1 MFNCRKQPTL
11 ASFSAPRPTR
21 AFTLI
26 ELLVVIAI
34 IALLAA
40 ILFPVFGRARENARR
55 ASCQTALKQLGLGFM
70 QYVQDND
77 ELYVRGDVQ
86 SGVPSM
92 GWAGK
97 LYPYVKSS
105 QVFSCPSDA
114 TPVTAPNVRVSYLY
128 SQNISGMVSPN
139 TDRGKAWHAA
149 EFTDT
154 TRTVLLY
161 EGFGV
166 TADPTNPLESS
177 SCSYSGWHE
186 RCGGL
191 GTNKGAATGKLMG
204 APTSGV
210 WALTQFLNGARH
222 LEGSNF
228 LAADGHVKW
237 FNPESVCLG
246 QSAGSSSYSGCGQS
260 SAQGAGYQG
269 TGAAAMT
276 MSPR

>member
-1 MFNCRKQPTL
+1 MSYSKGHDGQTL
-11 ASFSAPRPTR
+11 PAGQANK

-34 IALLAA
+34 IALLAS

-55 ASCQTALKQLGLGFM
+55 SACQSNLKQLALGFM

-77 ELYVRGDVQ
+77 DRFVRGDVQ
-86 SGVPSM
+86 SGVPTG
-92 GWAGK
+92 GWAWRI
-97 LYPYVKSS
+97 YPYVKSS
-105 QVFSCPSDA
+105 QVYSCPSDA
-114 TPVTAPNVRVSYLY
+114 TRATAPNVPVSYLY
-128 SQNISGMVSPN
+128 SQNISGMAGGNV
-139 TDRGKAWHAA
+139 DKGMAWHMS

-166 TADPTNPLESS
+166 TANPSQEGETA

-191 GTNKGAATGKLMG
+191 GTNKGAASGPMMG

-210 WALTQFLNGARH
+210 WTLTQWVNGARH
-222 LEGSNF
+222 LEGSNY

-237 FNPESVCLG
+237 FKGTSVCLG
-246 QSAGSSSYSGCGQS
+246 NSSSTPTYSGCGQTG
-260 SAQGAGYQG
+260 AQGAGYTG
-269 TGAAAMT
+269 TGAAALT